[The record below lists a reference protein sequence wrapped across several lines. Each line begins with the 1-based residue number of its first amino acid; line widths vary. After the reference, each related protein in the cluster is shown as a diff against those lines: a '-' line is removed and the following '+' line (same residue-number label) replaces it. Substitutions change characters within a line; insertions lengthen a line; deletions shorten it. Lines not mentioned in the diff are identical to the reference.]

1 MSSPAEVAVPGEA
14 DAYSARMPTRRVAV
28 LGGGVA
34 GLASALLLARGGHDV
49 TLVERDPLPTGPP
62 LESPTW
68 PRRGISHF
76 LQPHAF
82 TARGCQELRQRLPD
96 VHADL
101 IASGAVV
108 VECGPKIPGGARPGD
123 EDLQF
128 LAVRRPLIE
137 WALRRAVLAEAGVRV
152 LADATVT
159 GVQTERGQVTAVVV
173 GGEQIGCEV
182 VVDAMG
188 RRTPIAGW
196 LSEAG
201 VDCPPVESSECG
213 VVYYSRYYRV
223 RAGFDLPD
231 GRWVLGPRGDLGYL
245 GFSTFP
251 GDNRTFAAL
260 LAVPRGV
267 SEWRVLNDAEAFEAV
282 VALIPGLRIWVNPEA
297 VEPITDVLPLAGMRN
312 SLRVRGPGWPTEVFP
327 VGDALS
333 HTDPV
338 LAHGLS
344 FGLIHAA
351 AVTDALAAHEDLG
364 WAMAAYDEA
373 VLPELR
379 RRYDLAT
386 ELDSQRFRG
395 WSGEPVD
402 FAHHDGDYA
411 LFSIVA
417 GGAAAMADADVF
429 RVVMRRLGLL
439 DSTLV
444 LDDDLA
450 MQQRIEQVFGQMI
463 SRGAPPSGPSREELL
478 TVARAAAA

>member
-1 MSSPAEVAVPGEA
+1 M
-14 DAYSARMPTRRVAV
+14 TRLPSHRIAV
-28 LGGGVA
+28 LGGGVT

-49 TLVERDPLPTGPP
+49 TLVERDPVPVGPP
-62 LESPTW
+62 LDSPSW
-68 PRRGISHF
+68 PRRGIPHF

-82 TARGCQELRQRLPD
+82 TARGCQELERRLPD

-101 IASGAVV
+101 LAAGAAV
-108 VECGPKIPGGARPGD
+108 VECGPKCPGGAVTGD
-123 EDLQF
+123 EDLKF

-137 WALRRAVLAEAGVRV
+137 WALRRALLPEDGVRV
-152 LADATVT
+152 MAGATAT
-159 GVQTERGQVTAVVV
+159 GVVADQGPVTAVEVNGAPLPV
-173 GGEQIGCEV
+173 DV

-188 RRTPIAGW
+188 RRSPMASW
-196 LSEAG
+196 LAKAG
-201 VDCPPVESSECG
+201 VDCPPVESSDCG

-267 SEWRVLNDAEAFEAV
+267 SEWRVLNDSAAFEAV
-282 VALIPGLRIWVNPEA
+282 VALIPGLRVWANPEA

-312 SLRVRGPGWPTEVFP
+312 LLRARGPGWPAEVFP

-351 AVTDALAAHEDLG
+351 AVADALAAHEHLG
-364 WAMAAYDEA
+364 QAMTAYDEA

-386 ELDSQRFRG
+386 ELDSQRFRL

-417 GGAAAMADADVF
+417 GGAAAMADAEVF
-429 RVVMRRLGLL
+429 RVVMRRIGLL
-439 DSTLV
+439 DSTQV
-444 LDDDLA
+444 LDDDLV
-450 MQQRIEQVFGQMI
+450 MQQRIEQLFGEMT
-463 SRGAPPSGPSREELL
+463 SRGAPPPGPSREELL
-478 TVARAAAA
+478 TAAHAAIAGASAIG

>member
-1 MSSPAEVAVPGEA
+1 MTGL
-14 DAYSARMPTRRVAV
+14 PTHQIAV
-28 LGGGVA
+28 LGGGVT

-49 TLVERDPLPTGPP
+49 ALVERDPVPVGLP
-62 LESPTW
+62 LDSPSW
-68 PRRGISHF
+68 PRRGIPHF
-76 LQPHAF
+76 LHPHAF
-82 TARGCQELRQRLPD
+82 TARGCQELSQRLPD
-96 VHADL
+96 VHSDL
-101 IASGAVV
+101 LAAGASVI
-108 VECGPKIPGGARPGD
+108 ECGPKIPRGAGPGD
-123 EDLQF
+123 EVLQF

-137 WALRRAVLAEAGVRV
+137 WALRRALLAEAGVRV
-152 LADATVT
+152 MAEATVT
-159 GVQTERGQVTAVVV
+159 GVRVRQGHVTAVEVDGTPV
-173 GGEQIGCEV
+173 GCDV

-188 RRTPIAGW
+188 RRSPMASW
-196 LSEAG
+196 LAEAG
-201 VDCPPVESSECG
+201 VDCPPVESNDCG

-267 SEWRVLNDAEAFEAV
+267 SEWRVLNDPAAFEAA
-282 VALIPGLRIWVNPEA
+282 VALIPGLRVWVNPES
-297 VEPITDVLPLAGMRN
+297 VEPITDVMPLAGMRN
-312 SLRVRGPGWPTEVFP
+312 SLRVRGPGWPAEVFP

-351 AVTDALAAHEDLG
+351 AVADALAAHEDLG
-364 WAMAAYDEA
+364 QAMVAYDEN

-386 ELDSQRFRG
+386 ELDSQRFRL

-417 GGAAAMADADVF
+417 GGAAALADAEVF

-439 DSTLV
+439 DSTQV
-444 LDDDLA
+444 LDDDLV
-450 MQQRIEQVFGQMI
+450 MQQRIEQVFAEMT
-463 SRGAPPSGPSREELL
+463 SRGAPPPGPSREELL
-478 TVARAAAA
+478 TAAHAATPGSSANG